1 MNRWVRADRKA
12 REVTALSLRINHLL
26 RKQIDMHVTPLARF
40 DAGRMRA
47 PRDRDGRPCAGA
59 KSPRQCRKTV
69 ARNMQLKPQLK
80 ETAMTAEL
88 IAHQAPAAAAGPALS
103 AELFGALINL
113 SGRRRF
119 TSQRVVLY
127 AVLASLGHDGAE
139 STARATLAQ
148 LRDAHLTLVEGKGG
162 MPGVFGQ
169 ALHEAYFGDLQG
181 DQTVQAFISLA
192 GRALD
197 AIAGDG
203 VEAPQLLD
211 QLVKSATPLL
221 SVLNGLTLVY
231 EEQANRFAQ
240 SRRMHLQ
247 QKLEQMELLGRQ
259 ARQLAF
265 NAQVLA
271 ARASEEGRDFGAV
284 AASMT
289 AVTGALDALVQD
301 ALGRAPR

>member
-1 MNRWVRADRKA
+1 MQGGCGRPAVGPAGPALVQKA
-12 REVTALSLRINHLL
+12 R
-26 RKQIDMHVTPLARF
+26 
-40 DAGRMRA
+40 
-47 PRDRDGRPCAGA
+47 AGA
-59 KSPRQCRKTV
+59 VKAWHEIC
-69 ARNMQLKPQLK
+69 NCICKPK
-80 ETAMTAEL
+80 ETAMTAAL
-88 IAHQAPAAAAGPALS
+88 TAHHAPVAAEPPALS

-119 TSQRVVLY
+119 TSQRVVLF
-127 AVLASLGHDGAE
+127 AVLASLGHDGAD

-162 MPGVFGQ
+162 IPGVFGQ

-181 DQTVQAFISLA
+181 DQTVRAFISLA

-231 EEQANRFAQ
+231 EEQANRYAQ

-247 QKLEQMELLGRQ
+247 HKLEQMELLGRQ

-289 AVTGALDALVQD
+289 AVTGALDALLQD